1 MAKLLK
7 TGEKKLVKELIVD
20 MKKMHVKVQQVLDNH
35 EKYEMYANELVDTT
49 DVFYLGR
56 GLDYYTS
63 LEGSLKLKEI
73 SYIHSEAAQ
82 FGELKHGPIAL
93 IEKDT
98 PAIVLSTSKK
108 LFNKVVS
115 NVKEIKARG
124 AKVLLITNQKLSYD
138 EIYDDVIEIPHVNEL
153 LSAILAIIPLQLIAY
168 YTTVLKGLDVDKPR
182 NLAKSVT
189 VE

>member
-1 MAKLLK
+1 MLK
-7 TGEKKLVKELIVD
+7 YANYAKKLV
-20 MKKMHVKVQQVLDNH
+20 N
-35 EKYEMYANELVDTT
+35 AR

-56 GLDYYTS
+56 GLDYYVA

-93 IEKDT
+93 IEDGT
-98 PAIVLSTSKK
+98 NTIVICTSKN
-108 LFNKVVS
+108 LISKVTS

-124 AKVLLITNQKLSYD
+124 AVVLMLTNQKISDDDIYD
-138 EIYDDVIEIPHVNEL
+138 EIIEIPMTSEL
-153 LSAILAIIPLQLIAY
+153 LSPIISVIPLQLIAY
-168 YTTVLKGLDVDKPR
+168 HVTVDKGLDVDKPR